1 MQSRIRSSPRR
12 LPLLRVVAG
21 LALAI
26 VLLLSFLGG
35 TAWLLNRQG
44 DSAAEV
50 SGTGSAQSS
59 QDSDG
64 NNGVKEKILEDTQAT
79 VDPTVPV
86 WTGEEPVSVVIIG
99 VDTRANDVGR
109 ADTII
114 VVTVDPVKEA
124 AMLVS
129 IPRDVVSLVPGYQNL
144 RINELFGYG
153 GAELVKASAEILLD
167 IPIQYYITI
176 DFDGF
181 RRIIDQLG
189 GVEIDVKYDIN
200 DYRFPN
206 ADDTGFEPFV
216 IKSGL
221 HHMDGDTLL
230 RYVRT
235 RFDDPRGDFGRI
247 DRQQQALVALKTQ
260 LLTFQSVA
268 KAPLLVDDIYG
279 MVDTNFPVVSDI
291 DKALA
296 LARLGLD
303 IPRER
308 IYSHVIDYQDNLV
321 YDDELESGAKVLRPN
336 LPAVRAMIQD
346 SLVAMGQL
354 HPVAGQEAT
363 VQQADVEP

>member
-1 MQSRIRSSPRR
+1 MQRRFHYSPRR
-12 LPLLRVVAG
+12 LPLPRVFIG
-21 LALAI
+21 LAVAV
-26 VLLLSFLGG
+26 VLLLSLLGG
-35 TAWLLNRQG
+35 TAWLFNRQG
-44 DSAAEV
+44 DSFAGLAGNGPAPA
-50 SGTGSAQSS
+50 SRDA
-59 QDSDG
+59 DG
-64 NNGVKEKILEDTQAT
+64 NNGVKEKILEDTPTAI
-79 VDPTVPV
+79 DPAVPV

-114 VVTVDPVKEA
+114 VVTVDPVKKA

-206 ADDTGFEPFV
+206 ADDTGFEPFI
-216 IKSGL
+216 IKSGQ

-260 LLTFQSVA
+260 LLTFQSIA

-279 MVDTNFPVVSDI
+279 MVETNFPVVSDI

-308 IYSHVIDYQDNLV
+308 IYSHVIDYSDNLV
-321 YDDELESGAKVLRPN
+321 KDDELESGAKVLRPN
-336 LPAVRAMIQD
+336 LPAIHAMMQD
-346 SLVAMGQL
+346 NLVAMGQL
-354 HPVAGQEAT
+354 HPVAGQEAS